1 MRRDTRPAWLVLLVL
16 MLMAVTSSAQLM
28 PSSAVSSTQLMPSAF
43 TSPDSGYLTNTAID
57 IIEHAGGVWLATG
70 EGLNATADG
79 GLTWSIHNSA
89 SGGSQPLISDN
100 ISAIFSVGGRLWVG
114 SNHSEVIDGRLYTL
128 SDGVSYSDDNG
139 LNWTQI
145 DFSPAG
151 QNIPFVTGGDR
162 VIYDITGH
170 DEWLFFTA
178 FAGGFLASR
187 DGGNS
192 WRRIYASS
200 LDSIQ
205 FNSGGAPSFRNRYFS
220 CVTDTSHG
228 DTLVVWAGTAGGL
241 MEFIYAP
248 PCEKPFSKVINR
260 IAFCDECTDS
270 SFVFF
275 GGNDGVT
282 RGMITGAPYISRFVE
297 DGLPGSQVS
306 AIIDFRGRLFAG
318 TIDPD
323 LDVPTGLAISD
334 DRGES
339 FYSSGAFSGDT
350 ISDFTVIG
358 ERLYMAAQENGL
370 VTSVDFGTTW
380 QRILIDPA
388 DPPAL
393 KNIVN
398 SVFAVDEIDGLLLAG
413 TDTGL
418 ALLYLDQVGVI
429 DSQEFHAFPEYDSTS
444 QGDASSARIVR
455 AKAQPFYNYIDMDS
469 LVYDTILPDSVQLDT
484 VYYVDTILDSIAV
497 WTIHRPLTLEGRPIV
512 GRHNIDSTRWLRL
525 QVDVVTNDVNF
536 IGDTAYVVGAAGI
549 RFTTRGFNP
558 GLNPGEILE
567 VQQKVGDIVVDALT
581 DDVITAIE
589 VKGDTLFIGTD
600 NGFAVSYTFDN
611 DEREYRIVRVN
622 TDSLAADAVITH
634 TPLSTLGG
642 LVGSF
647 IPALN
652 VQYVDDEYARIWV
665 SNRHR
670 ELGDT
675 VAVSVGRVV
684 PVDID
689 GVELPPDEIDQA
701 VGFQRRW
708 KALYRDEFAWNFA
721 FDGSAVF
728 AATSGGL
735 VYNLDD
741 TSTSWDTV
749 VMIDA
754 DGYPMLGYA
763 AAVYGVEVSPPY
775 LWAGTDDRTVRFDL
789 DDFDNGESFFVVDS
803 ASPPDEVYA
812 FPVPFSHTRDP
823 VVDFHFVVTSPTNI
837 TIEIY
842 DFAMNL
848 VARVID
854 NESYPPGIYPGAGGY
869 RVTWDGYNGR
879 GDQVA
884 VGVYYFKVEYGGGD
898 VRWGKLAVIP

>member
-1 MRRDTRPAWLVLLVL
+1 MRRDTRPARLVLPVL
-16 MLMAVTSSAQLM
+16 MLMAATSSA
-28 PSSAVSSTQLMPSAF
+28 QLMPSAF
-43 TSPDSGYLTNTAID
+43 TSPDSGYLTNSAID

-100 ISAIFSVGGRLWVG
+100 ISAIFSIGGRLWVG
-114 SNHSEVIDGRLYTL
+114 SNHSEVINDRLFTL

-139 LNWTQI
+139 FNWTQI
-145 DFSPAG
+145 DFSLVG

-187 DGGNS
+187 DGGIS
-192 WRRIYASS
+192 WRRIYASG

-205 FNSGGAPSFRNRYFS
+205 FNSGGVPSYRNRYFS
-220 CVTDTSHG
+220 CATDTSHG

-248 PCEKPFSKVINR
+248 PREKPYSKVINR

-282 RGMITGAPYISRFVE
+282 RGLITGAPYISRFVE

-306 AIIDFRGRLFAG
+306 AMIDFRGRLFVG

-323 LDVPTGLAISD
+323 LDIPTGLAISD

-358 ERLYMAAQENGL
+358 ERLYMAAQEGGL
-370 VTSVDFGTTW
+370 VVSLDTGMNW
-380 QRILIDPA
+380 ERILIGSA
-388 DPPAL
+388 DTIPL
-393 KNIVN
+393 RNIVN
-398 SVFAVDEIDGLLLAG
+398 SVYAVDEIDGLLLAG

-455 AKAQPFYNYIDMDS
+455 VKAQPFYTSDS
-469 LVYDTILPDSVQLDT
+469 T
-484 VYYVDTILDSIAV
+484 DTILDSIAV

-525 QVDVVTNDVNF
+525 QVDVVTNDMNF

-549 RFTTRGFNP
+549 RFTTKGLNP
-558 GLNPGEILE
+558 GWNPGEILE
-567 VQQKVGDIVVDALT
+567 VQHKVSGIVVDALT
-581 DDVITAIE
+581 DDLITAIE
-589 VKGDTLFIGTD
+589 VKGDTLFFGTD
-600 NGFAVSYTFDN
+600 NGFAVSYTFN
-611 DEREYRIVRVN
+611 NGEREYRIVRVN
-622 TDSLAADAVITH
+622 TDSLAADAVVTH

-652 VQYVDDEYARIWV
+652 VQYVDDDYARIWV

-670 ELGDT
+670 EYGDT

-684 PVDID
+684 PVDVD

-721 FDGSAVF
+721 FDGSTVF
-728 AATSGGL
+728 AATTGGL
-735 VYNLDD
+735 VYNLND

-749 VMIDA
+749 AMIDSA
-754 DGYPMLGYA
+754 GFPMLGYA
-763 AAVYGVEVSPPY
+763 APIYGVEVSPPY

-789 DDFDNGESFFVVDS
+789 ADLDHGESFFVVDS

-812 FPVPFSHTRDP
+812 FPVPFSHSRDP
-823 VVDFHFVVTSPTNI
+823 VVDFHFVVTSPTSI

-869 RVTWDGYNGR
+869 RVTWDGKNGR
-879 GDQVA
+879 GEQVA
-884 VGVYYFKVEYGGGD
+884 VGVYYFKVGYGDGD

>member
-1 MRRDTRPAWLVLLVL
+1 
-16 MLMAVTSSAQLM
+16 
-28 PSSAVSSTQLMPSAF
+28 MPSAF

-57 IIEHAGGVWLATG
+57 IIEHGGGVWLATG

-100 ISAIFSVGGRLWVG
+100 ISAVFSVGGRLWVG
-114 SNHSEVIDGRLYTL
+114 SNHSEPINGRLYTL

-187 DGGNS
+187 DGGIS

-220 CVTDTSHG
+220 CATDTSHG

-248 PCEKPFSKVINR
+248 PREKPFSKVINR

-270 SFVFF
+270 NFVFF

-306 AIIDFRGRLFAG
+306 AVIDFRGRLFVG

-339 FYSSGAFSGDT
+339 YYSSGAFSGHT
-350 ISDFTVIG
+350 ISDFTVMG

-370 VTSVDFGTTW
+370 VTSIDSGITW
-380 QRILIDPA
+380 EQILIASEVPT
-388 DPPAL
+388 AL
-393 KNIVN
+393 HNIVN
-398 SVFAVDEIDGLLLAG
+398 SVYAVDEIDGLLLAG

-455 AKAQPFYNYIDMDS
+455 VKAQPFYTSDS
-469 LVYDTILPDSVQLDT
+469 T
-484 VYYVDTILDSIAV
+484 DTILDSIAV

-512 GRHNIDSTRWLRL
+512 GRHNIDSTHWLRL

-581 DDVITAIE
+581 DDLITAIE
-589 VKGDTLFIGTD
+589 VKGDTLFFGTD

-634 TPLSTLGG
+634 TPLGTLGG

-647 IPALN
+647 IPALS
-652 VQYVDDEYARIWV
+652 VQYIDDDYARIWV

-670 ELGDT
+670 EYGDT

-684 PVDID
+684 PVDVD
-689 GVELPPDEIDQA
+689 GVELPPEEIDQA

-708 KALYRDEFAWNFA
+708 KALYRDDFAWNFA
-721 FDGSAVF
+721 FDGRTVF

-735 VYNLDD
+735 VYNSDD
-741 TSTSWDTV
+741 TSMIWDTV
-749 VMIDA
+749 WMTDTYG
-754 DGYPMLGYA
+754 DPLLGYNA
-763 AAVYGVEVSPPY
+763 SVYGVAASPPY
-775 LWAGTDDRTVRFDL
+775 LWVGTDDRTVRFDL

-823 VVDFHFVVTSPTNI
+823 VVDFHFVVASPTSI

-854 NESYPPGIYPGAGGY
+854 NESYPTGIYPGAGGY
-869 RVTWDGYNGR
+869 RVTWDGYNGK
-879 GDQVA
+879 GEQVA
-884 VGVYYFKVEYGGGD
+884 VSVYYFKVEYGSGD